1 MSFRNIN
8 IIIAREYLNKVKKK
22 SFLVTTILV
31 PILFVVFMVIMTV
44 IMSNVKER
52 EQSVAV
58 VDQSGIVFPFLEN
71 NDRVTFEDFSG
82 EPVDTVK
89 NNLDALGKDAL
100 VVISPLDTAAR
111 MVNMS
116 LYSKDPAGV
125 EFTDNLKN
133 MASNAVE
140 DYRIK
145 LYNIED
151 LEKIME
157 DVKADVPLTEYTLD
171 EEGNAAI
178 SESGIYMMISLILGI
193 IIFMFIS
200 MFGGQVMSAVIE
212 EKSSRV
218 IEVLVSS
225 VNAIDLMFGKII
237 GIALVALT
245 QFLLWIVLTFG
256 IGALVGAFMGADKL
270 KEFTQNP
277 EMMAQTMGVSPE
289 QMQSFGVGAD
299 TASIASADSL
309 TAPASDAQIIISTLM
324 NVPWTKLII
333 AFLVFFF
340 LGYLL
345 YSSMFAAIGSAVENE
360 GDSQQLQLPLTIP
373 LILAYLVVFMLFQNP
388 DSSVVK
394 WCSWIPFTSPIVMPA
409 RIPYGVSN
417 WEIWGSVAVLF
428 VTFVIFAW
436 ISAKIYKSGILVFGK
451 KSTFKD
457 LWKYFKQG

>member
-1 MSFRNIN
+1 MNFRNIN

-31 PILFVVFMVIMTV
+31 PILFVAFLVLMGYIMGTT
-44 IMSNVKER
+44 KER
-52 EQSVAV
+52 ERAVAV
-58 VDQSGIVFPFLEN
+58 VDQSGIVFPFLKN
-71 NDRVTFEDFSG
+71 NERVTFEDFSS
-82 EPVDTVK
+82 EPADTVK
-89 NNLDALGKDAL
+89 NNLSALGKDAL
-100 VVISPLDTAAR
+100 VVVSPLDTVSR
-111 MVNMS
+111 MVKMS
-116 LYSKDPAGV
+116 LYSKDPVGV

-145 LYNIED
+145 LYNIDD
-151 LEKIME
+151 LQQIMD

-171 EEGNAAI
+171 EKGNESI
-178 SESGIYMMISLILGI
+178 SESGVYMIISMILGI
-193 IIFMFIS
+193 IIFMFIT

-256 IGALVGAFMGADKL
+256 IAAIVGGFVGFDKF
-270 KEFTQNP
+270 KELSGDSQ
-277 EMMAQTMGVSPE
+277 MMAQTMGVSPA
-289 QMQSFGVGAD
+289 QMQALGVGSD
-299 TASIASADSL
+299 TASLAA
-309 TAPASDAQIIISTLM
+309 
-324 NVPWTKLII
+324 
-333 AFLVFFF
+333 FFF

-360 GDSQQLQLPLTIP
+360 GDTQQLQLPLTIP
-373 LILAYLVVFMLFQNP
+373 LMIGYIVVFMLFQNP
-388 DSSVVK
+388 DSPVVR

-409 RIPYGVSN
+409 RIPYGVAN
-417 WEIWGSVAVLF
+417 WEVIGSVAVLLL
-428 VTFVIFAW
+428 TFVIFAW

-457 LWKYFKQG
+457 LWKYFKQS

>member
-1 MSFRNIN
+1 MNFRNIN

-31 PILFVVFMVIMTV
+31 PILFVAFLVLMGYIMGTT
-44 IMSNVKER
+44 KER
-52 EQSVAV
+52 ERAVAV
-58 VDQSGIVFPFLEN
+58 VDQSGIVFPFLKN
-71 NDRVTFEDFSG
+71 NERVTFEDFSS
-82 EPVDTVK
+82 EPADTVK
-89 NNLDALGKDAL
+89 NNLSALGKDAL
-100 VVISPLDTAAR
+100 VVVSPLDTVSR
-111 MVNMS
+111 MVKMS
-116 LYSKDPAGV
+116 LYSKDPVGV

-145 LYNIED
+145 LYNIDD
-151 LEKIME
+151 LQQIMD

-171 EEGNAAI
+171 EKGNESI
-178 SESGIYMMISLILGI
+178 SESGVYMIISMILGI
-193 IIFMFIS
+193 IIFMFIT

-256 IGALVGAFMGADKL
+256 IAAIVGGFVGFDKF
-270 KEFTQNP
+270 KELSGDSQ
-277 EMMAQTMGVSPE
+277 MMAQTMGVGS
-289 QMQSFGVGAD
+289 D
-299 TASIASADSL
+299 TASLAAADSVA
-309 TAPASDAQIIISTLM
+309 TTVSDASVIIGTLV
-324 NVPWTKLII
+324 NVPWVKLIV

-360 GDSQQLQLPLTIP
+360 GDTQQLQLPLTIP
-373 LILAYLVVFMLFQNP
+373 LMIGYIVVFMLFQNP
-388 DSSVVK
+388 DSPVVR
-394 WCSWIPFTSPIVMPA
+394 WCSWIPFTSPLVMPA
-409 RIPYGVSN
+409 RIPYGVAN
-417 WEIWGSVAVLF
+417 WEVIGSVAVLLL
-428 VTFVIFAW
+428 TFVIFAW

-457 LWKYFKQG
+457 LWKYFKQS

>member
-1 MSFRNIN
+1 MNFRNIN

-31 PILFVVFMVIMTV
+31 PILFVAFLVLMGYIMGTT
-44 IMSNVKER
+44 KER
-52 EQSVAV
+52 ERAVAV
-58 VDQSGIVFPFLEN
+58 VDQSGIVFPFLKN
-71 NDRVTFEDFSG
+71 NERVTFEDFSS
-82 EPVDTVK
+82 EPADTVK
-89 NNLDALGKDAL
+89 NNLSALGKDAL
-100 VVISPLDTAAR
+100 VVVSPLDTVSR
-111 MVNMS
+111 MVKMS
-116 LYSKDPAGV
+116 LYSKDPVGV

-145 LYNIED
+145 LYNIDD
-151 LEKIME
+151 LQQIMD

-171 EEGNAAI
+171 EKGNESI
-178 SESGIYMMISLILGI
+178 SESGVYMIISMILGI
-193 IIFMFIS
+193 IIFMFIT

-256 IGALVGAFMGADKL
+256 IAAIVGGFVGFDKF
-270 KEFTQNP
+270 KELSGDSQ
-277 EMMAQTMGVSPE
+277 MMAQTMGVSP
-289 QMQSFGVGAD
+289 
-299 TASIASADSL
+299 
-309 TAPASDAQIIISTLM
+309 AQIIGTLV
-324 NVPWTKLII
+324 NVPWVKLIV

-360 GDSQQLQLPLTIP
+360 GDTQQLQLPLTIP
-373 LILAYLVVFMLFQNP
+373 LMIGYIVVFMLFQNP
-388 DSSVVK
+388 DSPVVR

-409 RIPYGVSN
+409 RIPYGVAN
-417 WEIWGSVAVLF
+417 WEVIGSVAVLLL
-428 VTFVIFAW
+428 TFVIFAW

-457 LWKYFKQG
+457 LWKYFKQS

>member
-1 MSFRNIN
+1 MNFRNIK

-31 PILFVVFMVIMTV
+31 PILFVAFMALMVYIMGTT
-44 IMSNVKER
+44 KER

-58 VDQSGIVFPFLEN
+58 VVQSGIVLRFLKN
-71 NDRVTFEDFSG
+71 NERVTFEDFSS

-89 NNLDALGKDAL
+89 NNLSALGKDVL
-100 VVISPLDTAAR
+100 VVISPLDTASR
-111 MVNMS
+111 MVKMS
-116 LYSKDPAGV
+116 LYSKDPVGV
-125 EFTDNLKN
+125 EFTENLKN
-133 MASNAVE
+133 MASNAIE

-151 LEKIME
+151 LQQIMD

-171 EEGNAAI
+171 EKGNESI
-178 SESGIYMMISLILGI
+178 SESGVYMIISMILGI
-193 IIFMFIS
+193 IIFMFIT

-245 QFLLWIVLTFG
+245 QFMLWIVLTFG
-256 IGALVGAFMGADKL
+256 IAAIVGGFVGFDKF
-270 KEFTQNP
+270 KEFSSDPQ
-277 EMMAQTMGVSPE
+277 MMAQTMGVSPE
-289 QMQSFGVGAD
+289 QMQALGVGSD
-299 TASIASADSL
+299 TASVAADSVA
-309 TAPASDAQIIISTLM
+309 APVSDASVIIGTLV
-324 NVPWTKLII
+324 NVPWVKLIV

-360 GDSQQLQLPLTIP
+360 GDTQQLQLPLTIP
-373 LILAYLVVFMLFQNP
+373 LMIAYVVVFMLFQNP
-388 DSSVVK
+388 DSPVVK

-409 RIPYGVSN
+409 RIPYGVAN
-417 WEIWGSVAVLF
+417 WEIIGSVAVLLL
-428 VTFVIFAW
+428 TFVIFAW

-457 LWKYFKQG
+457 LWKYFKQS